1 MIAKRVL
8 FGILGT
14 LALAGCGPSEPAT
27 GGGPAQ
33 IRRLTEAEYRQ
44 SIADIFG
51 DDIKVAGR
59 FEPDMRADGLLA
71 VGTGKVTVTPAGF
84 EQYDSMAH
92 GIAAQ
97 VVDEKH
103 RDRLVGC
110 KPADAH
116 APDEACA
123 ASFLRAAGLR
133 LFRRPLAEDE
143 LQGEVAVAGAAARTL
158 GDFYAGLAYGLAGLI
173 AAPEFLFSEEAA
185 EADPDHPGQQ
195 RLNGWSMA
203 SRLSFLLWDTSP
215 DPELLAAAGRGDLH
229 DPQKL
234 AAQVDRL
241 LSSPRLEKGVR
252 AFFSD
257 MLAFDSFDAL
267 AKDSVIY
274 PKFSLKVANDAREQ
288 TLRTIA
294 DFLVTGR
301 GDYRDLFT
309 SRKTFLTRNLGML
322 YRVPVPTRD
331 GWEAHEFPVDDE
343 RVGLL
348 TEISFLALHSHPGR
362 SSATLRG
369 KAIRELLLCQTV
381 PMPPANVNFSIVQ
394 DTANPKFRTARDRL
408 TAHRTDAVCA
418 GCHKIMDPIGLALE
432 NFDGAGQYRTAENG
446 APIDASGELD
456 GVQFKDAAGLGQ
468 AMHDD
473 PAAVSC
479 LVGDVYRYA
488 AGRDVQPGEMA
499 FTVWLKDRFAADGY
513 QLPALLRR
521 IALSGAFYR
530 ASPSAGPQTVKEAQR

>member
-1 MIAKRVL
+1 VISKRVL
-8 FGILGT
+8 LGISC
-14 LALAGCGPSEPAT
+14 ALSLSGCGPGEPGT
-27 GGGPAQ
+27 NGGPAE

-51 DDIKVAGR
+51 GDIKVAGR
-59 FEPDMRADGLLA
+59 FEPEMRADGLLA
-71 VGTGKVTVTPAGF
+71 VGTAKVTVTPAGF

-103 RDRLVGC
+103 RDRLVSC

-123 ASFLRAAGLR
+123 TQFLRAAGLR
-133 LFRRPLAEDE
+133 LFRRPLTDDE
-143 LQGEVAVAGAAARTL
+143 LKGEVAVAGTAAQTL
-158 GDFYAGLAYGLAGLI
+158 GDFHAGLAYGLAGLI
-173 AAPEFLFSEEAA
+173 AAPEFVFREETDK
-185 EADPDHPGQQ
+185 ADPDHPGQR
-195 RLNGWSMA
+195 RLDGWSMA
-203 SRLSFLLWDTSP
+203 SRLSFLLWDTGP
-215 DPELLAAAGRGDLH
+215 DPELLAAAGNGDLH
-229 DPQKL
+229 DRTKL

-241 LSSPRLEKGVR
+241 LASPRLEKGVR

-267 AKDSVIY
+267 AKDSVLY

-294 DFLVTGR
+294 DFLVTR
-301 GDYRDLFT
+301 HGDYRDLFT
-309 SRKTFLTRNLGML
+309 SRETFLTRNLGML
-322 YRVPVPTRD
+322 YRVPVVTRD
-331 GWEAHEFPVDDE
+331 GWEAHRFPADDP
-343 RVGLL
+343 RAGLL

-394 DTANPKFRTARDRL
+394 DTGNPKYRTARDRL

-432 NFDGAGQYRTAENG
+432 NFDGAGQYRTSENG

-456 GVQFKDAAGLGQ
+456 GKMFKDAAGLGQ

-479 LVGDVYRYA
+479 LVGDAYRYA
-488 AGRDVQPGEMA
+488 AGRDVQPGEMG
-499 FTVWLKDRFAADGY
+499 FTFWLKDRFAADGY

-521 IALSGAFYR
+521 IALSDAFYR
-530 ASPSAGPQTVKEAQR
+530 VSLASNAGTTKEAQR

>member
-1 MIAKRVL
+1 VIRSRILLGIVCA
-8 FGILGT
+8 FG
-14 LALAGCGPSEPAT
+14 LAGCGPSEPAT
-27 GGGPAQ
+27 NGGPAE

-71 VGTGKVTVTPAGF
+71 VGTAKVTVTPAGF

-110 KPADAH
+110 KPADTH
-116 APDEACA
+116 APDEPCA
-123 ASFLRAAGLR
+123 TRFLRAAGLR
-133 LFRRPLAEDE
+133 LFRRPLTDDE
-143 LQGEVAVAGAAARTL
+143 LKSEVAVAGTAARTL
-158 GDFYAGLAYGLAGLI
+158 GDFHAGLAFGLAGLI
-173 AAPEFLFSEEAA
+173 AAPEFVFREEVE
-185 EADPDHPGQQ
+185 EADPDHAGQW
-195 RLNGWSMA
+195 RLDGWSMA
-203 SRLSFLLWDTSP
+203 SRLSFLLWDSSP
-215 DPELLAAAGRGDLH
+215 DPELLAAAASGDLN
-229 DPQKL
+229 DRTRL

-241 LSSPRLEKGVR
+241 LASPRLEEGVR

-267 AKDSVIY
+267 AKDSVLY

-294 DFLVTGR
+294 DFLVTR
-301 GDYRDLFT
+301 HGDYRDLFT
-309 SRKTFLTRNLGML
+309 SRRTFLTRNLGML
-322 YRVPVPTRD
+322 YRVPVMTRD
-331 GWEAHEFPVDDE
+331 GWEAHDFPADDA
-343 RVGLL
+343 RAGLL

-369 KAIRELLLCQTV
+369 KAIRELLLCQQV

-394 DTANPKFRTARDRL
+394 DTGNPKYKTARDRL

-456 GVQFKDAAGLGQ
+456 GTQFKDAAGLGH

-488 AGRDVQPGEMA
+488 AGRDVQPSEMA

-521 IALSGAFYR
+521 IALSDAFYR
-530 ASPSAGPQTVKEAQR
+530 VSRPPNAGTTKEALR